1 MALLASVPVLL
12 ALVVLLYFVS
22 CRIVDHEIRSAE
34 REYGGMPADSPAVP
48 DPIVPGM
55 PPVPGMPAHR

>member
-34 REYGGMPADSPAVP
+34 REYGGMPADPPVVP
-48 DPIVPGM
+48 DI
-55 PPVPGMPAHR
+55 PVPGMPAHR

>member
-22 CRIVDHEIRSAE
+22 CRIVDHQIRSAE
-34 REYGGMPADSPAVP
+34 REYGGVPADSPTVP
-48 DPIVPGM
+48 DPVVPRM
-55 PPVPGMPAHR
+55 PAVPGMPAHR